1 MIIGN
6 HGNILTLHNLFLKLT
21 QDSTIESILA
31 FQCPII
37 LKYSNTF
44 FLLLLFNYFA
54 YLGQSIMFK
63 NFKSQGKPERGP
75 KFESHD

>member
-21 QDSTIESILA
+21 EDSTIESISA

-37 LKYSNTF
+37 LKFSNTF
-44 FLLLLFNYFA
+44 YYYY
-54 YLGQSIMFK
+54 YLIIL
-63 NFKSQGKPERGP
+63 
-75 KFESHD
+75 HI